1 MKEDAEMAIPPALDP
16 GLPPFAQLLRR
27 HRSRVGLTQRE
38 LADLSTVSVRAI
50 RDLEQGRALRPR
62 PDTVR
67 LIAEGL
73 RLGSR
78 ARHDLEVAAD
88 PDRRAEVDPA
98 AAVPPTALAAQ
109 VGRDLETGGLAAEL
123 ADGCRLATVVGLPG
137 VGKTRFAAAVA
148 GVLHARMP
156 VLWAGPDSTP
166 LRDPRL
172 AELVTAWST
181 AVRTGGRADD
191 DLAEVV
197 GARAVLVVLDGI
209 DGPVC
214 GDSVLRLLAD
224 CSGVRVLITAPAPCG
239 LAGERV
245 FLLSGLEP
253 ADGAR
258 LLLADHPGV
267 ADPVDVDRLCR
278 SLDGLP
284 AALAAVGSWLSVYPL
299 PELAAT
305 DPVCLLDDTLL
316 RALAGAAEPY
326 RRVLESLPPRFGP
339 SADTG
344 RLLRDLLQRGLVR
357 PVETETGRSF
367 TVSPLIRSVLAAAP
381 PTP

>member
-1 MKEDAEMAIPPALDP
+1 MATPPALDP
-16 GLPPFAQLLRR
+16 GLPPFALLLRR

-88 PDRRAEVDPA
+88 PDRRAEVDSA
-98 AAVPPTALAAQ
+98 AAVPPTSLAAQ
-109 VGRDLETGGLAAEL
+109 VGRDVETGALAAEL
-123 ADGCRLATVVGLPG
+123 AGGCRLATVVGLPG

-148 GVLHARMP
+148 EVLHARMP
-156 VLWAGPDSTP
+156 VLWAGADSTP
-166 LRDPRL
+166 LRDARL
-172 AELVTAWST
+172 AGLVTAWST
-181 AVRTGGRADD
+181 AVRTGGRVDD
-191 DLAEVV
+191 DLAEVI
-197 GARAVLVVLDGI
+197 GARSALVVLDGV
-209 DGPVC
+209 DGPVR
-214 GDSVLRLLAD
+214 GDGVLRLLAD
-224 CSGVRVLITAPAPCG
+224 CPGVRVLITAPAPCG

-253 ADGAR
+253 ADAAR
-258 LLLADHPGV
+258 LLLAEQHG
-267 ADPVDVDRLCR
+267 PVDAVEVDRLCQA
-278 SLDGLP
+278 LDGVP

-299 PELAAT
+299 SELAAT
-305 DPVCLLDDTLL
+305 DPACLLDDVLV
-316 RALAGAAEPY
+316 RALAGAAAPY
-326 RRVLESLPPRFGP
+326 RRFLEDLPPRFGP

-357 PVETETGRSF
+357 PVETGTGRSF
-367 TVSPLIRSVLAAAP
+367 TVSPLIRSVLAA
-381 PTP
+381 TP

>member
-1 MKEDAEMAIPPALDP
+1 MAIPPALDP
-16 GLPPFAQLLRR
+16 GLPLFAQLLRR

-88 PDRRAEVDPA
+88 PGRRAEIDTA

-137 VGKTRFAAAVA
+137 VGKTRFATAVA

-156 VLWAGPDSTP
+156 VLWAGPGGTP

-172 AELVTAWST
+172 AGLVTAWST

-197 GARAVLVVLDGI
+197 GARSALVVLDGV

-214 GDSVLRLLAD
+214 GDDVLRLLAD

-253 ADGAR
+253 ADAGR

-267 ADPVDVDRLCR
+267 ADPDQVDRLCR
-278 SLDGLP
+278 ALDGLP
-284 AALAAVGSWLSVYPL
+284 AALAAARSWLSVYPL

-305 DPVCLLDDTLL
+305 DPAGLLDDTLL

-326 RRVLESLPPRFGP
+326 RRVLENLPPRFGP

-344 RLLRDLLQRGLVR
+344 RLLRDLLQRGLVK

-367 TVSPLIRSVLAAAP
+367 TVSPLVRSVLAATLPAS
-381 PTP
+381 

>member
-1 MKEDAEMAIPPALDP
+1 MATPPALDP

-88 PDRRAEVDPA
+88 PDRRAEVDSA
-98 AAVPPTALAAQ
+98 AAVPPTALTAQ
-109 VGRDLETGGLAAEL
+109 VGRDLETGSLAAEL
-123 ADGCRLATVVGLPG
+123 TGGCRLATVVGLPG

-148 GVLHARMP
+148 GVVHARMP

-172 AELVTAWST
+172 AGLVTAWSD
-181 AVRTGGRADD
+181 AVRTGGRASD
-191 DLAEVV
+191 DLAEVI
-197 GARAVLVVLDGI
+197 GARAALVVLDGV
-209 DGPVC
+209 DGPLC
-214 GDSVLRLLAD
+214 ADAVLRLLAD
-224 CSGVRVLITAPAPCG
+224 CPGVRVLITAPAPCG

-245 FLLSGLEP
+245 FLLSGLDP
-253 ADGAR
+253 ADAAR
-258 LLLADHPGV
+258 LLLADHPGE
-267 ADPVDVDRLCR
+267 ADPAEVDGLCR
-278 SLDGLP
+278 ALDGVP

-299 PELAAT
+299 PDLVAT
-305 DPVCLLDDTLL
+305 DPACLLDDTLL
-316 RALAGAAEPY
+316 RALAGAAAPY
-326 RRVLESLPPRFGP
+326 RRVLENLPLRFGP
-339 SADTG
+339 SAETG

>member
-1 MKEDAEMAIPPALDP
+1 MATPPALDP
-16 GLPPFAQLLRR
+16 GLPPFALLLRR

-98 AAVPPTALAAQ
+98 AAVPPTSLAVQ
-109 VGRDLETGGLAAEL
+109 VGRDVETGALAAEL
-123 ADGCRLATVVGLPG
+123 AGGCRLATVVGLPG

-148 GVLHARMP
+148 EVLHARMP
-156 VLWAGPDSTP
+156 VLWAGADSTP

-172 AELVTAWST
+172 AGLVTAWST
-181 AVRTGGRADD
+181 AVRTGGRIED
-191 DLAEVV
+191 DLAEVI
-197 GARAVLVVLDGI
+197 GARSALVVLDDV

-214 GDSVLRLLAD
+214 GDGVLRLLAD
-224 CSGVRVLITAPAPCG
+224 CPGVRVLITAPAPCG

-253 ADGAR
+253 ADAAR
-258 LLLADHPGV
+258 LLLAEHHE
-267 ADPVDVDRLCR
+267 PVDAVEVDRLCQA
-278 SLDGLP
+278 LDGVP

-299 PELAAT
+299 SELAAT
-305 DPVCLLDDTLL
+305 DPACLLDDVLV
-316 RALAGAAEPY
+316 RALAGAAAPY
-326 RRVLESLPPRFGP
+326 RRFLEDLPPRFGP

-357 PVETETGRSF
+357 PVETGTGRSF
-367 TVSPLIRSVLAAAP
+367 TVSPLIRSVLAA
-381 PTP
+381 TP

>member
-1 MKEDAEMAIPPALDP
+1 MATPPALDP

-88 PDRRAEVDPA
+88 PDRRAEVDVA
-98 AAVPPTALAAQ
+98 AGVPPTSLSAQ

-123 ADGCRLATVVGLPG
+123 AGGCRLATVVGLPG

-148 GVLHARMP
+148 EVVHARMP
-156 VLWAGPDSTP
+156 VLWAGVDGTP

-172 AELVTAWST
+172 AGLVTAWST
-181 AVRTGGRADD
+181 AVRTGGWAYD
-191 DLAEVV
+191 DLAEVI
-197 GARAVLVVLDGI
+197 GTRSALVVLDGV

-214 GDSVLRLLAD
+214 GDGVLRLLAD
-224 CSGVRVLITAPAPCG
+224 CPGVRVLITAPAPCG

-245 FLLSGLEP
+245 FVLSGLEP
-253 ADGAR
+253 GDAAG
-258 LLLADHPGV
+258 LLLAEHPGT
-267 ADPVDVDRLCR
+267 ADPAEVDRLCR
-278 SLDGLP
+278 ALDGLP
-284 AALAAVGSWLSVYPL
+284 GALAAVGSWLSVYPL

-305 DPVCLLDDTLL
+305 DPVQLLDDTLV

-326 RRVLESLPPRFGP
+326 RQVLENLPARFGP